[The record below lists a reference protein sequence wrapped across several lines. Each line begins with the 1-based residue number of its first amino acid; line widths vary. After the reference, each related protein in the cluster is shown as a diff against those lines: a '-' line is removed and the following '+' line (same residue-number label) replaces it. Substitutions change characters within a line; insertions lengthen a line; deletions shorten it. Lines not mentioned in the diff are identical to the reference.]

1 MAARSPELQYLIC
14 GGYPEDVAAAKQLA
28 AAAGATNLTFTG
40 WIDVH
45 ALAPYLYASDVL
57 LIPPT
62 SAPLQ
67 KHGNT
72 VMPIKT
78 YTYLA
83 AGRVIVGPKQEDV
96 REVLHDGENC
106 LLVEPDQLDAAVA
119 TVRDAFADPARMERI
134 GTQAERDSALYTWE
148 ARARLIHDFI
158 KSRLAAGAT
167 SRADRR
173 GSAAPTAP
181 AP

>member
-1 MAARSPELQYLIC
+1 MQ
-14 GGYPEDVAAAKQLA
+14 
-28 AAAGATNLTFTG
+28 FTG

-45 ALAPYLYASDVL
+45 ALAPYLYAADVL

-67 KHGNT
+67 QHGNA

-83 AGRVIVGPKQEDV
+83 AGRVIVGPRQDDV

-119 TVRDAFADPARMERI
+119 MVRAAFTDATRMAQI
-134 GTQAERDSALYTWE
+134 GAQAERDSALYTWE

-158 KSRLAAGAT
+158 KQRVAATERAALVGNPRPAAT
-167 SRADRR
+167 
-173 GSAAPTAP
+173 T
-181 AP
+181 